1 MINVDTGERHRVLT
15 SNTGGFTFKLK
26 PGKYRVE
33 VALLQGESFTKK
45 PGVIDL
51 NRSDVDAYADFVI
64 SSTRLSRPRLR
75 LRTDDGLGSPI
86 A

>member
-1 MINVDTGERHRVLT
+1 MAVINVDTGERERGVT
-15 SNTGGFTFKLK
+15 NNAGGFSFKLK

-33 VALLQGESFTKK
+33 VALLHGEAIVKK

-51 NRSDVDAYADFVI
+51 NRSDVDAHADFVI
-64 SSTRLSRPRLR
+64 SSTRVRYLPRM
-75 LRTDDGLGSPI
+75 DDGLGSPI